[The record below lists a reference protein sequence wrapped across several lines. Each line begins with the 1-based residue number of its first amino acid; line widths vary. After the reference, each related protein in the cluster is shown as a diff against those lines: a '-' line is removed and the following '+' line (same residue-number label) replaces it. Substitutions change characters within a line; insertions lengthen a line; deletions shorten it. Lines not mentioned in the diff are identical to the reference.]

1 MFLIETFS
9 RRSGDKSSPPC
20 IAPPTLGAPGLREE
34 KQSVQ
39 AASALQGDMRR
50 LTLEGEEGEN
60 RAAQQ
65 TSLSEVSEDPS
76 ISSPTPPDP
85 PDSKTLQGMALGGCW
100 ARLLWAAEA
109 EALCFLWEQH
119 QSPGGGGQRPYLWS
133 GWWTCPLTSH
143 LRVSLVPVCPGCGLP
158 PVSQVSSGCSWPGRT
173 VRLDLFSGVSPPS
186 GSVPRRF
193 WELCYLGPGPSRAEG

>member
-85 PDSKTLQGMALGGCW
+85 PDSKTLQGMALGGC
-100 ARLLWAAEA
+100 
-109 EALCFLWEQH
+109 
-119 QSPGGGGQRPYLWS
+119 
-133 GWWTCPLTSH
+133 
-143 LRVSLVPVCPGCGLP
+143 
-158 PVSQVSSGCSWPGRT
+158 
-173 VRLDLFSGVSPPS
+173 
-186 GSVPRRF
+186 
-193 WELCYLGPGPSRAEG
+193 